1 MRDPLGCLDPQM
13 THLDSQLVHG
23 RRLLAIF
30 ISPGDPED
38 QYAITGIARWDGAA
52 LWLQSDQSGESL
64 LLTKPGGRLILS
76 ELTAAV
82 RVALAQGSEHEAVL
96 APLASNADCLAVA
109 RLDRLPAGAI
119 AVPRTISQAIVPD
132 WQAK

>member
-1 MRDPLGCLDPQM
+1 M
-13 THLDSQLVHG
+13 THLDSQRAHG

-30 ISPGDPED
+30 ISPADPED

-52 LWLQSDQSGESL
+52 LWLQSDQSREPV
-64 LLTKPGGRLILS
+64 LLTKPGVRLILT
-76 ELTAAV
+76 ELTAEV

-109 RLDRLPAGAI
+109 PLDRLPAGAI
-119 AVPRTISQAIVPD
+119 AVPRAISQAIVPD
-132 WQAK
+132 WKSQVNRQPTGD